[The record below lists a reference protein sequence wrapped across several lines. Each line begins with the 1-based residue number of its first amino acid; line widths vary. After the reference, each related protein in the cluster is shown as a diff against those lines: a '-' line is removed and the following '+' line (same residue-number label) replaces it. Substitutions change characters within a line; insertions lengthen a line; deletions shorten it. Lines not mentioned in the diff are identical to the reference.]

1 MKRATLVLVA
11 ALFVVLALS
20 GIAFAQTP
28 QEIYEDYV
36 LDGRMDGDYTDAE
49 LQAFLENALIHQYG
63 DPAVMISIDSAI
75 RGLLGGGGGP
85 KPPTGGQRENP
96 PSAGGTPTTAPPT
109 PPSASGPP
117 SPPST
122 GGPVSPP
129 STSGYADIPDT
140 DAGENPPA
148 GEQVASLPS
157 GGEVVNLPGA
167 GAPRSFPFT
176 TTQVVLMVI
185 GAAVLI
191 GAGVGIAK
199 LVAGARG

>member
-11 ALFVVLALS
+11 ALFFVLALS

-63 DPAVMISIDSAI
+63 DPAVMIAIDSAI

-85 KPPTGGQRENP
+85 KPPAGGQRENP
-96 PSAGGTPTTAPPT
+96 PSSGGTPTTAPPT
-109 PPSASGPP
+109 PPSTSGPP

-122 GGPVSPP
+122 SGPVSPP
-129 STSGYADIPDT
+129 STSGYADLPGTGADQ
-140 DAGENPPA
+140 NPPA
-148 GEQVASLPS
+148 GGEVASLPS

-167 GAPRSFPFT
+167 GEPRGFPFT
-176 TTQVVLMVI
+176 TTQVVLLVI

-199 LVAGARG
+199 LVTGARG